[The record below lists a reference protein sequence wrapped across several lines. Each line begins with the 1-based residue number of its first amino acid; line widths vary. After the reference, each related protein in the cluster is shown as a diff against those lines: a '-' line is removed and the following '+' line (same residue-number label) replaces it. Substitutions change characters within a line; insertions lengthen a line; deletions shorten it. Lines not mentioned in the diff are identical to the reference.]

1 MLLRAL
7 GRRGGSEQAWRS
19 LGNAHRV
26 VRLPQQ
32 GWQAHLLSSSSRG
45 GGGRD
50 DETSSPTSSSSSIP
64 TSSTNNSISGNN
76 ASSSASKLQA
86 GNRDWLCPKCQRKLV
101 LVEEN
106 QGSPDL
112 GPVLKCQCSPGVLY
126 MTMKSFEPGSTN
138 TTSDRIKQVE
148 SMTSAQRD
156 NAENW
161 SSPARGTGM
170 YNATPSSSTNENS
183 NSTDTTF
190 RRMRLGDLRS
200 GSSTTS
206 TTTTTTMSNK
216 DDNSSN
222 PSGLKWLD
230 ETQQRSTTQ
239 QPSGEPTSPLAGTSP
254 SPSFAPNEPP
264 RIASKT
270 PRELFNG
277 LNEFV
282 IGQDRVKKT
291 LAVSVHNHYNILSY
305 NAKQRKTQA
314 TRDSAEASSS
324 VGPPQTLKQF
334 DDKQVRRWY
343 QGREVDLGDGDV
355 PPSNA
360 DVSPLAWRTG
370 EGYVRGDDGEPRAAI
385 VKLADGGLG
394 ERGSAQQEGGSRLS
408 SAPQKQGKMASTP
421 KPEIDVT
428 HIDKSNV
435 LLIGPTGSGKTLM
448 AKTLAKMTGVPLVI
462 FDATCLTQAGYIG
475 EDVEAILYK
484 LYQEADYDVELAQR
498 GIVYID
504 EIDKI
509 AKSSGPGATR
519 DVSGE
524 GVQQALLKLLEGTVA
539 NVPKKGA
546 KSVRSEYV
554 QIDTSEILF
563 ICGGAFS
570 GLEKTIG
577 RRTMKSSMGFEAQVL
592 PNSSETLQG
601 VTADDLFKQVQ
612 PKDLVQ
618 YGLIPEFLGRFS
630 HVLSTRQLS
639 INELVQVLTEPKN
652 AIVRQYRTLF
662 SLQNVDF
669 LVTDAALR
677 RIALMAHERETGAR
691 GLRAILDSILTETM
705 FVLPEKGDIKA
716 VVVHEDAVLGLKQP
730 LLVKKG
736 PTTASEIASR
746 LDNGED
752 DADMWSQL
760 EEASAGF

>member
-1 MLLRAL
+1 MAWLSGSSRNGDL
-7 GRRGGSEQAWRS
+7 GSASATSTSTLQGAGGS
-19 LGNAHRV
+19 
-26 VRLPQQ
+26 
-32 GWQAHLLSSSSRG
+32 G
-45 GGGRD
+45 GGNGGGD
-50 DETSSPTSSSSSIP
+50 AV
-64 TSSTNNSISGNN
+64 G
-76 ASSSASKLQA
+76 
-86 GNRDWLCPKCQRKLV
+86 LCPKCQRKLE
-101 LVEEN
+101 LVDSGS
-106 QGSPDL
+106 QGSSDL
-112 GPVLKCQCSPGVLY
+112 VFKCQCSPGVHY
-126 MTMKSFEPGSTN
+126 VMMDTSKSTL
-138 TTSDRIKQVE
+138 DRIKQVE
-148 SMTSAQRD
+148 SMTSAT
-156 NAENW
+156 AAS
-161 SSPARGTGM
+161 SSPASSAWTSSRGNGS
-170 YNATPSSSTNENS
+170 YTPGPASADMSAGNQ
-183 NSTDTTF
+183 F
-190 RRMRLGDLRS
+190 RRQPQSGDAVTGGAPGNFT
-200 GSSTTS
+200 GSTG
-206 TTTTTTMSNK
+206 NN
-216 DDNSSN
+216 DDKG
-222 PSGLKWLD
+222 SGLKWLD
-230 ETQQRSTTQ
+230 DSQRAGSRTDQPQQY
-239 QPSGEPTSPLAGTSP
+239 SGEPTGPLPGAGGSQAA
-254 SPSFAPNEPP
+254 APAVNEAP
-264 RIASKT
+264 RWANKT

-282 IGQDRVKKT
+282 IGQDRVKKV
-291 LAVSVHNHYNILSY
+291 LSVSVHNHYNILSY
-305 NAKQRKTQA
+305 NAKQRKA
-314 TRDSAEASSS
+314 RAARDAAVGSGAGGLAKSGITPGVSTHTNAGS
-324 VGPPQTLKQF
+324 TTSGGPGSGPPQSLRQF

-343 QGREVDLGDGDV
+343 QGREVDLGDGEI
-355 PPSNA
+355 PPQNA

-370 EGYVRGDDGEPRAAI
+370 EGYVRGDDGEPRATI

-394 ERGSAQQEGGSRLS
+394 GDRVPGRESASADHGRSREASDALEEVDNDARAKANAGSAGASAS
-408 SAPQKQGKMASTP
+408 SETQL
-421 KPEIDVT
+421 DVT

-448 AKTLAKMTGVPLVI
+448 ARTLARMTGVPLVI

-484 LYQEADYDVELAQR
+484 LYQEADYDVDLAQR

-570 GLEKTIG
+570 GLEKTIS
-577 RRTMKSSMGFEAQVL
+577 RRTMKSSMGFEASVL

-630 HVLSTRQLS
+630 HVLSTRQLT
-639 INELVQVLTEPKN
+639 IDELCQVLTEPKN

-669 LVTDAALR
+669 VITDGALR
-677 RIALMAHERETGAR
+677 RIAIMAHERETGAR

-705 FVLPEKGDIKA
+705 FVLPEKGDVKA

-736 PTTASEIASR
+736 PTPASEIASR
-746 LDNGED
+746 LDSGED
-752 DADMWSQL
+752 DADLWSQV